1 MGDAFRTV
9 GTIFYHLLVGITM
22 SGIANQVFDRL
33 RAGEPPKVRASVKS
47 GARPAEGLQMVLS
60 WAPLETERFQKE
72 IAKQASTHKEFT
84 TSNNALMVENEDLRS
99 KNSRLLKE
107 LQEKSNQLE
116 KVTE

>member
-1 MGDAFRTV
+1 
-9 GTIFYHLLVGITM
+9 M